1 MLVTRSRFRSL
12 ALATAIA
19 TVVLFAI
26 GGLVR
31 GTGSGL
37 GCSTWPACEPG
48 HLFPSGTV
56 HSLIEF
62 SHRAM
67 AFLVIVLAALT
78 GIAAIRVARREPSVL
93 WPAVLAF
100 PLVLAQ
106 AGLGAVVVATELE
119 AGWVTVHF
127 VMALLLIADVTYVAG
142 AVISRD
148 ARDAGSTDEGTT
160 SRSDR
165 SFSRLAVTTATVV
178 GLLLLVGTYVRA
190 SDAQLV
196 FTDWPLMNGRL
207 VPTLGGA
214 ATAMFLHRTLAAV
227 ALLLVLWT
235 AIRARNDDGRR
246 ATIVRLSTTALLLF
260 VVQIMVGAANV
271 WTRLRPWAVVAHVAL
286 SVLIWATVVALATVA
301 SRVGIGRRQPEP
313 EANEPPRD
321 ERPSL
326 RDTVTAYYRLTKP
339 RIVLLLL
346 ITTVPAMLLA
356 AEGLPSPWLILA
368 TLAGGAL
375 AAGSANS
382 INMYL
387 DRDIDAIMRRTRQRP
402 LPAHAIAPE
411 RALRFGF
418 VMGAIAFYFLA
429 VSVNVLAAVLA
440 LSAIAFYVF
449 VYTMWLKRTTEQNIV
464 IGGAAG
470 AVPAL
475 VGWAAV
481 TGTLAWPAVVLFAIV
496 FVWTPPHFWALAMRF
511 SGDYAAAGVPM
522 LPVVRGE
529 SETRRQILLY
539 SLVLFATTLLL
550 VPVGHMGPVYTTAA
564 VLLGG
569 SFVYRALEVW
579 RRADDARTRRLFTF
593 SILYLA
599 GLFGAVGG
607 RRASRLSS
615 VRRRRVPRRSGPRA
629 RLRWSR
635 RIPPTGSSRR
645 DPRRRCPAAR
655 GSRDLRRNR
664 PRGRTSSG
672 TARRTP

>member
-1 MLVTRSRFRSL
+1 MPVSRSRFRSL

-37 GCSTWPACEPG
+37 GCSTWPGCEPG
-48 HLFPSGTV
+48 RLFPSGTV

-62 SHRAM
+62 SHRGM
-67 AFLVIVLAALT
+67 AFLVLVLSALT
-78 GIAAIRVARREPSVL
+78 GIAAIRSERRDPSVF

-100 PLVLAQ
+100 PLVMAQ
-106 AGLGAVVVATELE
+106 AGLGAVVVATDLN
-119 AGWVTVHF
+119 AWWVTAHF
-127 VMALLLIADVTYVAG
+127 VVALLLIADVTYVAASG
-142 AVISRD
+142 A
-148 ARDAGSTDEGTT
+148 AMAAGTHDGSAVNGT
-160 SRSDR
+160 DR
-165 SFSRLAVTTATVV
+165 SFSRLALVTASVV
-178 GLLLLVGTYVRA
+178 GLLLLIGTFVRA
-190 SDAQLV
+190 SGAQLV
-196 FTDWPLMNGRL
+196 FTDWPLMDGRL

-214 ATAMFLHRTLAAV
+214 ATAMFLHRMLAAI
-227 ALLLVLWT
+227 AMLLVLWT
-235 AIRARNDDGRR
+235 AIRARAGNDRHPLL
-246 ATIVRLSTTALLLF
+246 VRLSTAALALF
-260 VVQIMVGAANV
+260 AIQIVVGAANV
-271 WTRLRPWAVVAHVAL
+271 WTRLRLWAVVAHVAL
-286 SVLIWATVVALATVA
+286 SVLIWATVVVLATVA
-301 SRVGIGRRQPEP
+301 SRLTAGLPRSERDADEATEKERQ
-313 EANEPPRD
+313 
-321 ERPSL
+321 SL

-356 AEGLPSPWLILA
+356 ARGLPSPWLILA
-368 TLAGGAL
+368 TLVGGAA

-402 LPAHAIAPE
+402 LPSHAIAPE
-411 RALRFGF
+411 HALRFGF
-418 VMGAIAFYFLA
+418 VLGAIAFYFLA
-429 VSVNVLAAVLA
+429 VAVNVLAAVLA

-449 VYTMWLKRTTEQNIV
+449 VYTMWLKRTTAQNIV

-481 TGTLAWPAVVLFAIV
+481 TGTLAWPAVVLFWIV

-529 SETRRQILLY
+529 TETRRQILLY

-550 VPVGHMGPVYTTAA
+550 VPVGRMGPVYTTAA

-569 SFVYRALEVW
+569 SFVYRALQVW
-579 RRADDARTRRLFTF
+579 RTGDDARTRRLFTF

-599 GLFGAVGG
+599 GLFGAIGVD
-607 RRASRLSS
+607 AL
-615 VRRRRVPRRSGPRA
+615 
-629 RLRWSR
+629 L
-635 RIPPTGSSRR
+635 
-645 DPRRRCPAAR
+645 
-655 GSRDLRRNR
+655 
-664 PRGRTSSG
+664 
-672 TARRTP
+672 

>member
-1 MLVTRSRFRSL
+1 MLFTRSRLRSL

-19 TVVLFAI
+19 TIALFAI

-48 HLFPSGTV
+48 RLFPSGTV

-67 AFLVIVLAALT
+67 AFLVIVLTAIT
-78 GIAAIRVARREPSVL
+78 GLAAIRVARREPDVL

-106 AGLGAVVVATELE
+106 AGLGAVVVATELD
-119 AGWVTVHF
+119 AWWVTAHF
-127 VMALLLIADVTYVAG
+127 VAALILIADVTYVA
-142 AVISRD
+142 AA
-148 ARDAGSTDEGTT
+148 ARTNTAPNHAG
-160 SRSDR
+160 DR
-165 SFSRLAVTTATVV
+165 TFPRLTLLTAGVV

-196 FTDWPLMNGRL
+196 FTDWPLMDGRL

-214 ATAMFLHRTLAAV
+214 ATAMFLHRALAAIAMLV
-227 ALLLVLWT
+227 VLWT
-235 AIRARNDDGRR
+235 AIRARTDAGRHPL
-246 ATIVRLSTTALLLF
+246 TVRLSTIALLLF
-260 VVQIMVGAANV
+260 VAQVMVGAANV

-286 SVLIWATVVALATVA
+286 SVLIWATVIALATVPSRLA
-301 SRVGIGRRQPEP
+301 SPHRQPDPDAGKP
-313 EANEPPRD
+313 EK

-326 RDTVTAYYRLTKP
+326 RDTVTADYRLTKP

-356 AEGLPSPWLILA
+356 ARGLPSLWLILA
-368 TLAGGAL
+368 TLLGGAV

-411 RALRFGF
+411 HALRFGF
-418 VMGAIAFYFLA
+418 FLGAIAFYFLA
-429 VSVNVLAAVLA
+429 VAVNVLAAVLA

-496 FVWTPPHFWALAMRF
+496 FVWTPPHFWALAMRY

-529 SETRRQILLY
+529 SETRRRILLY

-550 VPVGHMGPVYTTAA
+550 IPVGHMGLVYITAA

-569 SFVYRALEVW
+569 SFVYRAVEVW
-579 RRADDARTRRLFTF
+579 RKADVARTRRLFTF

-599 GLFGAVGG
+599 GLFGAVGLDALV
-607 RRASRLSS
+607 RA
-615 VRRRRVPRRSGPRA
+615 
-629 RLRWSR
+629 
-635 RIPPTGSSRR
+635 
-645 DPRRRCPAAR
+645 
-655 GSRDLRRNR
+655 
-664 PRGRTSSG
+664 
-672 TARRTP
+672 

>member
-1 MLVTRSRFRSL
+1 MLVTRSRFRSV
-12 ALATAIA
+12 ALATAVA
-19 TVVLFAI
+19 TVALFAI

-48 HLFPSGTV
+48 RLFPSGTV

-67 AFLVIVLAALT
+67 AFLVIVLTALT
-78 GIAAIRVARREPSVL
+78 GLAAIRVARRQPSVI
-93 WPAVLAF
+93 WPTVLAF

-106 AGLGAVVVATELE
+106 AGLGAVVVATELD
-119 AGWVTVHF
+119 AWWVTAHF
-127 VMALLLIADVTYVAG
+127 VAALLLIADVTYVASS
-142 AVISRD
+142 AVIADAMERD
-148 ARDAGSTDEGTT
+148 AKDAGARDAGVMDGTVT
-160 SRSDR
+160 NRSDR
-165 SFSRLAVTTATVV
+165 SFSRLAVMTASVV

-196 FTDWPLMNGRL
+196 FTDWPLMDGRL

-214 ATAMFLHRTLAAV
+214 ATAMFLHRMLAAV
-227 ALLLVLWT
+227 AFLLVLWT
-235 AIRARNDDGRR
+235 AVRARNDEGRHP
-246 ATIVRLSTTALLLF
+246 TLVRLSTVALLLF
-260 VVQIMVGAANV
+260 VVQIVIGAANV
-271 WTRLRPWAVVAHVAL
+271 WTRLRPWAVVTHVAL

-301 SRVGIGRRQPEP
+301 ARFGARRMQAEP
-313 EANEPPRD
+313 DASERPGD
-321 ERPSL
+321 ERPSV

-356 AEGLPSPWLILA
+356 AAGLPSPWLILS
-368 TLAGGAL
+368 TLVGGTL

-402 LPAHAIAPE
+402 LPAHEIAPE

-418 VMGAIAFYFLA
+418 VLGAIGFYFLA
-429 VSVNVLAAVLA
+429 VSVNVLAGVLA

-449 VYTMWLKRTTEQNIV
+449 VYTMWLKRTTAQNIV

-496 FVWTPPHFWALAMRF
+496 FVWTPPHFWALAMRY

-550 VPVGHMGPVYTTAA
+550 IPVGHMGPVYITAA

-569 SFVYRALEVW
+569 SFVYRAVEVW
-579 RRADDARTRRLFTF
+579 RKADVARTRRLFTF

-599 GLFGAVGG
+599 GLFGAVGLDALV
-607 RRASRLSS
+607 RA
-615 VRRRRVPRRSGPRA
+615 
-629 RLRWSR
+629 
-635 RIPPTGSSRR
+635 
-645 DPRRRCPAAR
+645 
-655 GSRDLRRNR
+655 
-664 PRGRTSSG
+664 
-672 TARRTP
+672 

>member
-1 MLVTRSRFRSL
+1 MSVSRFRFRSL

-19 TVVLFAI
+19 TAVLFAI

-37 GCSTWPACEPG
+37 GCSTWPGCEPG
-48 HLFPSGTV
+48 HLFPSGTI

-62 SHRAM
+62 SHRGM
-67 AFLVIVLAALT
+67 AFLVLVLSALT
-78 GIAAIRVARREPSVL
+78 GIVAIRSERRDPAVF

-100 PLVLAQ
+100 PLVMAQ
-106 AGLGAVVVATELE
+106 AGLGAVVVATDLD
-119 AGWVTVHF
+119 AGWVTAHF
-127 VMALLLIADVTYVAG
+127 VVALLLIADVTFVAAS
-142 AVISRD
+142 AV
-148 ARDAGSTDEGTT
+148 ARDFRGATNAN
-160 SRSDR
+160 DR
-165 SFSRLAVTTATVV
+165 SFPRLTLITAGVV

-190 SDAQLV
+190 SGAQLV
-196 FTDWPLMNGRL
+196 FTDWPLMDGRL

-214 ATAMFLHRTLAAV
+214 ATTMFLHRVLAA
-227 ALLLVLWT
+227 AAMLLVLWT
-235 AIRARNDDGRR
+235 AIRARTAVDRDPLL
-246 ATIVRLSTTALLLF
+246 VRLSTTALVLF
-260 VVQIMVGAANV
+260 VAQVMVGAANV

-286 SVLIWATVVALATVA
+286 SVLIWATIVALATVA
-301 SRVGIGRRQPEP
+301 SRLAAGQRRLGED
-313 EANEPPRD
+313 AD
-321 ERPSL
+321 EKEQEHPAL

-356 AEGLPSPWLILA
+356 ARGFPSPWLILA
-368 TLAGGAL
+368 TLVGGAL

-402 LPAHAIAPE
+402 LPSHAITPE
-411 RALRFGF
+411 HALRFGF
-418 VMGAIAFYFLA
+418 VLGAIAFYFLA
-429 VSVNVLAAVLA
+429 VTVNVLAAVLA

-449 VYTMWLKRTTEQNIV
+449 VYTMWLKRTTAQNIV

-481 TGTLAWPAVVLFAIV
+481 TGTLAWPAIVLFGIV

-529 SETRRQILLY
+529 AETRRQILLY
-539 SLVLFATTLLL
+539 SLVLFATTLVL
-550 VPVGHMGPVYTTAA
+550 VPVGHMGPAYTIAA
-564 VLLGG
+564 VALGG
-569 SFVYRALEVW
+569 TFVYRALQVW
-579 RRADDARTRRLFTF
+579 RTGDDARTRRLFAF

-599 GLFGAVGG
+599 ALFGAVGLD
-607 RRASRLSS
+607 AL
-615 VRRRRVPRRSGPRA
+615 
-629 RLRWSR
+629 L
-635 RIPPTGSSRR
+635 
-645 DPRRRCPAAR
+645 
-655 GSRDLRRNR
+655 
-664 PRGRTSSG
+664 
-672 TARRTP
+672 

>member
-19 TVVLFAI
+19 TIVLFAI

-62 SHRAM
+62 SHRGM
-67 AFLVIVLAALT
+67 AFLVIVLTALT
-78 GIAAIRVARREPSVL
+78 GLAAIRVTRREPSLL
-93 WPAVLAF
+93 WPAILAF
-100 PLVLAQ
+100 PLVLVQ
-106 AGLGAVVVATELE
+106 AGLGAVVVATELDPW
-119 AGWVTVHF
+119 WVTAHF
-127 VMALLLIADVTYVAG
+127 VAALVLIADVTYVAS
-142 AVISRD
+142 AVRTID
-148 ARDAGSTDEGTT
+148 ADAVHESGDPSL
-160 SRSDR
+160 
-165 SFSRLAVTTATVV
+165 SRLTLITAAVV

-196 FTDWPLMNGRL
+196 FTDWPLMDGRL

-214 ATAMFLHRTLAAV
+214 ATAMFLHRALAAI
-227 ALLLVLWT
+227 AMLLVLWT
-235 AIRARNDDGRR
+235 AIRARTAANRQL
-246 ATIVRLSTTALLLF
+246 TLVRLSTTGLVLF
-260 VVQIMVGAANV
+260 VAQIMVGAANV

-301 SRVGIGRRQPEP
+301 SRLAAARTDPDPGP
-313 EANEPPRD
+313 NERATD
-321 ERPSL
+321 DKRPSL
-326 RDTVTAYYRLTKP
+326 RHTVTAYYRLTKP

-356 AEGLPSPWLILA
+356 AEGLPSLWLILA
-368 TLAGGAL
+368 TLAGGAA

-411 RALRFGF
+411 HALRFGF
-418 VMGAIAFYFLA
+418 VLGAIAFYFLA
-429 VSVNVLAAVLA
+429 VAVNVLAAVLA

-529 SETRRQILLY
+529 AETRRQILLY
-539 SLVLFATTLLL
+539 SLVLFATTLVL
-550 VPVGHMGPVYTTAA
+550 VPVGHMGPVYTAAA
-564 VLLGG
+564 VVLGG
-569 SFVYRALEVW
+569 SFVYRALQVW
-579 RRADDARTRRLFTF
+579 RSGDDARTRRLFTF

-599 GLFGAVGG
+599 GLFGAVG
-607 RRASRLSS
+607 ADAVL
-615 VRRRRVPRRSGPRA
+615 
-629 RLRWSR
+629 
-635 RIPPTGSSRR
+635 
-645 DPRRRCPAAR
+645 
-655 GSRDLRRNR
+655 
-664 PRGRTSSG
+664 
-672 TARRTP
+672 

>member
-1 MLVTRSRFRSL
+1 MVVTHSRSRSL
-12 ALATAIA
+12 ALVTAIA
-19 TVVLFAI
+19 TIALFAI

-48 HLFPSGTV
+48 HLFPSGTI

-67 AFLVIVLAALT
+67 AFLVAVLTALT
-78 GIAAIRVARREPSVL
+78 GVAAIMTGRERPRLL

-100 PLVLAQ
+100 PLVLTQ
-106 AGLGAVVVATELE
+106 AGVGAIVVATELDPW
-119 AGWVTVHF
+119 WVTVHF
-127 VMALLLIADVTYVAG
+127 VAALLLIADVTYVAS
-142 AVISRD
+142 AVFPG
-148 ARDAGSTDEGTT
+148 RDAGNGVATGA
-160 SRSDR
+160 RP
-165 SFSRLAVTTATVV
+165 FSRLALLLAAVV
-178 GLLLLVGTYVRA
+178 GALLLVGTYVRA

-196 FTDWPLMNGRL
+196 FTDWPTMDGRL

-214 ATAMFLHRTLAAV
+214 ATAMFLHRALAAI
-227 ALLLVLWT
+227 AMLLVLWT
-235 AIRARNDDGRR
+235 AIRARTAPRR
-246 ATIVRLSTTALLLF
+246 RDVVVRLSSIALVLF
-260 VVQIMVGAANV
+260 AAQILVGAANV

-286 SVLIWATVVALATVA
+286 SVLIWATVVALATTSRLGNA
-301 SRVGIGRRQPEP
+301 STEPEP
-313 EANEPPRD
+313 GPEERATGD
-321 ERPSL
+321 RPSL
-326 RDTVTAYYRLTKP
+326 RDTVTAFYRLTKP

-375 AAGSANS
+375 AAGSANA

-411 RALRFGF
+411 HALRFGF
-418 VMGAIAFYFLA
+418 VLGAIAFYLLA
-429 VSVNVLAAVLA
+429 VAVNVLAAVLA

-449 VYTMWLKRTTEQNIV
+449 VYTMWLKRTTAQNIV

-481 TGTLAWPAVVLFAIV
+481 TGGLAWPAIVLFAIV

-529 SETRRQILLY
+529 DETRRQILLY
-539 SLVLFATTLLL
+539 SLVLFATTLVL
-550 VPVGHMGPVYTTAA
+550 VPVGHMGPIYTGAA

-569 SFVYRALEVW
+569 SFVYRSLLVW
-579 RRADDARTRRLFTF
+579 RSADAERTRRLFSF

-599 GLFGAVGG
+599 GLFGAVGADALV
-607 RRASRLSS
+607 RA
-615 VRRRRVPRRSGPRA
+615 
-629 RLRWSR
+629 
-635 RIPPTGSSRR
+635 
-645 DPRRRCPAAR
+645 
-655 GSRDLRRNR
+655 
-664 PRGRTSSG
+664 
-672 TARRTP
+672 

>member
-1 MLVTRSRFRSL
+1 MLFTRSRFRSL

-19 TVVLFAI
+19 TFVLFAI

-62 SHRAM
+62 SHRTM
-67 AFLVIVLAALT
+67 AFLVAVLAALT
-78 GIAAIRVARREPSVL
+78 GVVAWRVAAGQPRLR

-100 PLVLAQ
+100 PLVIAQ
-106 AGLGAVVVATELE
+106 AGVGAFVVATELDPW
-119 AGWVTVHF
+119 WVTAHF
-127 VMALLLIADVTYVAG
+127 VTALLLIADVTYVASALVNDR
-142 AVISRD
+142 AVDPGDRHVSD
-148 ARDAGSTDEGTT
+148 ASVGN
-160 SRSDR
+160 R
-165 SFSRLAVTTATVV
+165 SFSRLTFLVAAVV
-178 GLLLLVGTYVRA
+178 GALLLVGTYVRA

-196 FTDWPLMNGRL
+196 FTDWPLMDGRL

-214 ATAMFLHRTLAAV
+214 ATAMFLHRALAAI
-227 ALLLVLWT
+227 AMLLVLWT
-235 AIRARNDDGRR
+235 AIRARAGHARR
-246 ATIVRLSTTALLLF
+246 AALVRLSTAALVLF
-260 VVQIMVGAANV
+260 AAQVLVGAANV

-286 SVLIWATVVALATVA
+286 SVLIWATVVALATMA
-301 SRVGIGRRQPEP
+301 RVGGAADAEEALEP
-313 EANEPPRD
+313 EADEPTQR
-321 ERPSL
+321 RPSL

-368 TLAGGAL
+368 TLVGGAI
-375 AAGSANS
+375 AAGSANA

-402 LPAHAIAPE
+402 LPAHAIAPAS
-411 RALRFGF
+411 ALRFGF
-418 VMGAIAFYFLA
+418 VLGAIAFYFLA
-429 VSVNVLAAVLA
+429 VTVNVLAAVLA

-449 VYTMWLKRTTEQNIV
+449 VYTMWLKRTTSQNIV

-470 AVPAL
+470 AFPAL

-550 VPVGHMGPVYTTAA
+550 VPVGDMGPVYTGAA

-569 SFVYRALEVW
+569 SFVYRSLLVW
-579 RRADDARTRRLFTF
+579 RSGDEARTRRLFSF

-599 GLFGAVGG
+599 GLFGAVG
-607 RRASRLSS
+607 ADALLHS
-615 VRRRRVPRRSGPRA
+615 
-629 RLRWSR
+629 
-635 RIPPTGSSRR
+635 
-645 DPRRRCPAAR
+645 
-655 GSRDLRRNR
+655 
-664 PRGRTSSG
+664 
-672 TARRTP
+672 

>member
-1 MLVTRSRFRSL
+1 MVFAHSRFRSL

-19 TVVLFAI
+19 TIVLFAI

-62 SHRAM
+62 SHRGM
-67 AFLVIVLAALT
+67 AFLVIVLTALT
-78 GIAAIRVARREPSVL
+78 GLAAIRVARREPALL

-100 PLVLAQ
+100 PLVLVQ
-106 AGLGAVVVATELE
+106 AGLGAVVVATELDPW
-119 AGWVTVHF
+119 WVTAHF
-127 VMALLLIADVTYVAG
+127 VAALVLIADVTYVAS
-142 AVISRD
+142 AVRTLD
-148 ARDAGSTDEGTT
+148 AEAIHESGDPSL
-160 SRSDR
+160 
-165 SFSRLAVTTATVV
+165 SRLTVITAAVV

-196 FTDWPLMNGRL
+196 FTDWPLMDGRL

-214 ATAMFLHRTLAAV
+214 ATAMFLHRALAAI
-227 ALLLVLWT
+227 AMLLVLWT
-235 AIRARNDDGRR
+235 AIRARTDSGRR
-246 ATIVRLSTTALLLF
+246 DVLVRLSSTALVLF
-260 VVQIMVGAANV
+260 TAQILVGAANV
-271 WTRLRPWAVVAHVAL
+271 WTRLQPWAVVAHVAL
-286 SVLIWATVVALATVA
+286 TVLIWATVVALATA
-301 SRVGIGRRQPEP
+301 SRLGDASTEPEP
-313 EANEPPRD
+313 GPAEHATG

-375 AAGSANS
+375 AAGSANA

-411 RALRFGF
+411 HALRFGF
-418 VMGAIAFYFLA
+418 ALGAIAFYFLA
-429 VSVNVLAAVLA
+429 VAVNVLAAVLA

-449 VYTMWLKRTTEQNIV
+449 VYTMWLKRTTAQNIV

-475 VGWAAV
+475 VGWTAV

-496 FVWTPPHFWALAMRF
+496 FVWTPPHFWALAMGF

-529 SETRRQILLY
+529 AETRRRILLY

-550 VPVGHMGPVYTTAA
+550 IPVGHMGLVYITAA

-569 SFVYRALEVW
+569 SFVYRAVEVW
-579 RRADDARTRRLFTF
+579 RKADVARTRRLFTF

-599 GLFGAVGG
+599 GLFGAVGLDALV
-607 RRASRLSS
+607 RA
-615 VRRRRVPRRSGPRA
+615 
-629 RLRWSR
+629 
-635 RIPPTGSSRR
+635 
-645 DPRRRCPAAR
+645 
-655 GSRDLRRNR
+655 
-664 PRGRTSSG
+664 
-672 TARRTP
+672 

>member
-1 MLVTRSRFRSL
+1 MLPTRPRFRSL
-12 ALATAIA
+12 ALVTAIA
-19 TVVLFAI
+19 TIVLFAI

-48 HLFPSGTV
+48 RLFPSGTI

-67 AFLVIVLAALT
+67 AFLVVVLTALTGLAAL
-78 GIAAIRVARREPSVL
+78 RVARREPSVL
-93 WPAVLAF
+93 WPALLAF

-106 AGLGAVVVATELE
+106 AGLGAVVVATELD
-119 AGWVTVHF
+119 AWWVTAHF
-127 VMALLLIADVTYVAG
+127 VTALLLIADVTYVASAVLVTAPIDADRG
-142 AVISRD
+142 A
-148 ARDAGSTDEGTT
+148 T
-160 SRSDR
+160 SGGR
-165 SFSRLAVTTATVV
+165 SFSRLALVTTSVV

-196 FTDWPLMNGRL
+196 FTDWPLMDGRL

-214 ATAMFLHRTLAAV
+214 ATAMFLHRVLAAV

-235 AIRARNDDGRR
+235 AIRTRNDVGRH
-246 ATIVRLSTTALLLF
+246 ATLTRLSTAALLLF

-301 SRVGIGRRQPEP
+301 ARLATRRPRAEP
-313 EANEPPRD
+313 DASERPRD
-321 ERPSL
+321 ERASL

-346 ITTVPAMLLA
+346 LTTVPAMLLA
-356 AEGLPSPWLILA
+356 AEGLPSAWLILA

-418 VMGAIAFYFLA
+418 VLGAIAFYFLA
-429 VSVNVLAAVLA
+429 VAVNVLAAVLA

-449 VYTMWLKRTTEQNIV
+449 VYTMWLKRTTAQNIV

-529 SETRRQILLY
+529 SETKRQILLY
-539 SLVLFATTLLL
+539 SLVLFAMTLLL
-550 VPVGHMGPVYTTAA
+550 VPVGHMGPVYTAAA

-569 SFVYRALEVW
+569 SFVYRALQVW

-599 GLFGAVGG
+599 GLFGAVGVDALM
-607 RRASRLSS
+607 RA
-615 VRRRRVPRRSGPRA
+615 
-629 RLRWSR
+629 
-635 RIPPTGSSRR
+635 
-645 DPRRRCPAAR
+645 
-655 GSRDLRRNR
+655 
-664 PRGRTSSG
+664 
-672 TARRTP
+672 

>member
-1 MLVTRSRFRSL
+1 MQVTRSRFRSL

-19 TVVLFAI
+19 TIVLFAI

-37 GCSTWPACEPG
+37 GCSTWPDCEPG
-48 HLFPSGTV
+48 RLFPSGTV

-67 AFLVIVLAALT
+67 AFLVIVLTALT
-78 GIAAIRVARREPSVL
+78 GLAAIRVARREPSLL

-106 AGLGAVVVATELE
+106 AGLGAVVVATELDPW
-119 AGWVTVHF
+119 WVTAHF
-127 VMALLLIADVTYVAG
+127 VAALVLIADVTYVAS
-142 AVISRD
+142 AVRTIDAKAIHESRD
-148 ARDAGSTDEGTT
+148 P
-160 SRSDR
+160 
-165 SFSRLAVTTATVV
+165 SFSRLALITAAVV

-196 FTDWPLMNGRL
+196 FTDWPLMDGRL

-214 ATAMFLHRTLAAV
+214 ATAMFLHRALAAI
-227 ALLLVLWT
+227 AMLLVLWT
-235 AIRARNDDGRR
+235 AIRARTDTNRHP
-246 ATIVRLSTTALLLF
+246 TLVRLSSTALVLF

-301 SRVGIGRRQPEP
+301 SRLARARPQPEP
-313 EANEPPRD
+313 GAD
-321 ERPSL
+321 EDASDRRPSL

-368 TLAGGAL
+368 TLAGGAA

-411 RALRFGF
+411 QALRFGF
-418 VMGAIAFYFLA
+418 VLGATAFYFLA
-429 VSVNVLAAVLA
+429 VAVNVLAAVLA

-449 VYTMWLKRTTEQNIV
+449 VYTMWLKRSTEQNIV

-470 AVPAL
+470 AMPAL

-496 FVWTPPHFWALAMRF
+496 FAWTPPHFWALAMRF

-529 SETRRQILLY
+529 AETRRQILLY

-550 VPVGHMGPVYTTAA
+550 VPVGHMGPVYTAAA

-569 SFVYRALEVW
+569 SFVYRTLQVW
-579 RRADDARTRRLFTF
+579 RSADDARTRRLFSF

-599 GLFGAVGG
+599 GLFGAVGVD
-607 RRASRLSS
+607 AL
-615 VRRRRVPRRSGPRA
+615 
-629 RLRWSR
+629 L
-635 RIPPTGSSRR
+635 
-645 DPRRRCPAAR
+645 
-655 GSRDLRRNR
+655 
-664 PRGRTSSG
+664 
-672 TARRTP
+672 